1 VPSRKAQSERATRT
15 RGGPGNSGSRARRW
29 LAIARRLGWG
39 PREAVA
45 ILGGVCAAVAIVA
58 NALFLQSGPH
68 PSPFF
73 ASTSPPGR
81 RAEPTSPV
89 VAVPRARPAELT
101 PAKVEAQAPTPSK
114 RVIAM
119 QRALAQF
126 GYGQIKATGIVDGD
140 TRAAIERFEREHR
153 LPVTGQPSDRLAR
166 ELAAMTGR
174 PLD

>member
-1 VPSRKAQSERATRT
+1 MPSRRAQSGRVPRR
-15 RGGPGNSGSRARRW
+15 RGAADSSGGRARRW
-29 LAIARRLGWG
+29 LAVARRLGWG

-45 ILGGVCAAVAIVA
+45 ILAGVCAAAAIVA

-73 ASTSPPGR
+73 ASPSPLGR
-81 RAEPTSPV
+81 RAEPTGAA
-89 VAVPRARPAELT
+89 VAVPRARPAEIT
-101 PAKVEAQAPTPSK
+101 PAKVEAQSPASSK

>member
-1 VPSRKAQSERATRT
+1 VPSRKAQSERVGRG
-15 RGGPGNSGSRARRW
+15 RGGAADSGSRLRW
-29 LAIARRLGWG
+29 WLGLGRRLGWG
-39 PREAVA
+39 AREAVA
-45 ILGGVCAAVAIVA
+45 ILAGVCAAVAIVA

-73 ASTSPPGR
+73 ASSPPR
-81 RAEPTSPV
+81 DPRAETTSAV
-89 VAVPRARPAELT
+89 VAVPRARPVELT
-101 PAKVEAQAPTPSK
+101 PAKVEAQTAAPNK

-140 TRAAIERFEREHR
+140 TRAAIERFERDHK

>member
-1 VPSRKAQSERATRT
+1 VPSRKAQSERVGRG
-15 RGGPGNSGSRARRW
+15 RGGAADSGFRLRWW
-29 LAIARRLGWG
+29 LALVRRLGWG
-39 PREAVA
+39 AREAVA
-45 ILGGVCAAVAIVA
+45 ILAGICVVVAIVA

-73 ASTSPPGR
+73 ASSSPLDPRGDTTS
-81 RAEPTSPV
+81 AV
-89 VAVPRARPAELT
+89 VAVPRARPAALT
-101 PAKVEAQAPTPSK
+101 PAKVEAQAPAPNK

-126 GYGQIKATGIVDGD
+126 GYGQIKATGILDGD
-140 TRAAIERFEREHR
+140 TRVAIERFERER
-153 LPVTGQPSDRLAR
+153 KLPVTGQPSDRLAR

>member
-1 VPSRKAQSERATRT
+1 VPSRKAQSEPVT
-15 RGGPGNSGSRARRW
+15 RGRGGAGSRGSRSRW
-29 LAIARRLGWG
+29 WRAIVRRLGWG

-45 ILGGVCAAVAIVA
+45 ILGGVCAAVAIFA

-73 ASTSPPGR
+73 ASSSPPER
-81 RAEPTSPV
+81 RAQPKSAV
-89 VAVPRARPAELT
+89 VAVPRARPAEIT
-101 PAKVEAQAPTPSK
+101 PAKVEPQAPTPSK

-126 GYGQIKATGIVDGD
+126 GYGQIKATGIVDAD

>member
-1 VPSRKAQSERATRT
+1 VPSRKAQNERGRRS
-15 RGGPGNSGSRARRW
+15 RGAADAGGAPSRWW
-29 LAIARRLGWG
+29 LALVRRLGWG
-39 PREAVA
+39 AREAVA
-45 ILGGVCAAVAIVA
+45 ILAGVCAAVAIVA

-73 ASTSPPGR
+73 ASAPPLDL
-81 RAEPTSPV
+81 RAETTSAV
-89 VAVPRARPAELT
+89 VAVPRARPAELA
-101 PAKVEAQAPTPSK
+101 PKAEAQAPASNK

-126 GYGQIKATGIVDGD
+126 GYGQIKATGVLDGD

-153 LPVTGQPSDRLAR
+153 LPVTGQPSDRLAH